1 MNNKKIGTEFEQEWI
16 DHLQSLGMWAHF
28 MQPAADGSQP
38 FDVMA
43 IDDKY
48 GYPIVFAY
56 DCKTLSG
63 KRFPLDRV
71 EDNQRLAFEALNRKG
86 VGNTFFVVKTKTAI
100 YTIPSQE
107 AIARK
112 DLGEKSIALGDQYAY
127 IYFEQINDQGSN
139 T

>member
-1 MNNKKIGTEFEQEWI
+1 MNNQKIGKAFEQEWI

-28 MQPAADGSQP
+28 MNPAADGSQP
-38 FDVMA
+38 FDVLA
-43 IDDKY
+43 IDDSY
-48 GYPIVFAY
+48 GYPVVYAF

-86 VGNTFFVVKTKTAI
+86 VSNTFFVIKTKTAI
-100 YTIPSQE
+100 YRITSQE
-107 AIARK
+107 AITRK
-112 DLGEKSIALGDQYAY
+112 DLGEKSIALGDQYVY
-127 IYFEQINDQGSN
+127 LYLEQDDNQGRN